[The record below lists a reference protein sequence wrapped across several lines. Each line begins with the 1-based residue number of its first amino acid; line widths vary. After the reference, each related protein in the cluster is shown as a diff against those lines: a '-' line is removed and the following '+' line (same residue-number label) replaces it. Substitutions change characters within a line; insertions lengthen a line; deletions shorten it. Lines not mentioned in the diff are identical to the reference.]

1 MGIFTVYPFEYIS
14 VWMTKI
20 SPVALITTIVKACET
35 FKAEI
40 TKAKLGLVGLVNI
53 SLPPKLFSVLGVASI

>member
-1 MGIFTVYPFEYIS
+1 MNE
-14 VWMTKI
+14 KI

-35 FKAEI
+35 FKAE
-40 TKAKLGLVGLVNI
+40 TSKAKLGLVGLVNI